1 MGGKTDLKQLG
12 LFLEHLSALARMELP
27 LSEGLRKA
35 AKETGERGF
44 RRLCDDAAA
53 GLEQGLPLSEAL
65 AAARPVVPKLVVA
78 MLRAGE
84 RTGNLVR
91 PVERLEA
98 YYHASALLSAR
109 LRSATLYPAI
119 TLGVAFFFLP
129 VYGFAIGEFRRV
141 FASMNVELPAM
152 TRLTLDSGP
161 ILSALA
167 ALALAVA
174 VASLFGRSEVRELI
188 FSKLPGV
195 GRMLMMARTARTSR
209 LLAMLLE
216 SEVPVPEALELAA
229 ETSDEVHAGRALRWL
244 ASSVNDGNPMSE
256 SLMSVK
262 GPARAAFP
270 LTFAWAV
277 GAGERS
283 GELERVLLDMAS
295 YNEEEV
301 EYLARSIP
309 IALEAGLL
317 AVVGVLAFLMIL
329 SLFLPMI
336 KIVNYVG

>member
-1 MGGKTDLKQLG
+1 MSGKTDLKQLG
-12 LFLEHLSALARMELP
+12 LFLEHLSSLARMELP

-35 AKETGERGF
+35 AAEAGERGF
-44 RRLCDDAAA
+44 QRLCDDAAA
-53 GLEQGLPLSEAL
+53 GLERGLPLSEAL
-65 AAARPVVPKLVVA
+65 AEAGPAVPKLVVA
-78 MLRAGE
+78 MIRAGE

-98 YYHASALLSAR
+98 YYHASAMLSAR

-161 ILSALA
+161 IFSALF
-167 ALALAVA
+167 ALLLVTGTVAL
-174 VASLFGRSEVRELI
+174 LGRSEAIERL

-195 GRMLMMARTARTSR
+195 GRMLMLARTARTSR

-216 SEVPVPEALELAA
+216 NGVPVPDALDLAA
-229 ETSDEVHAGRALRWL
+229 EAADEKRAGRALRWL
-244 ASSVNDGNPMSE
+244 SASVTDGNPMSE
-256 SLMSVK
+256 SLMNVK
-262 GPARAAFP
+262 GPARGVFP
-270 LTFAWAV
+270 LTFAWTV

-283 GELERVLLDMAS
+283 GELERVLLEMAS

-301 EYLARSIP
+301 EHLAHSIP

-317 AVVGVLAFLMIL
+317 GVVGVLAFLMIL
-329 SLFLPMI
+329 SLFLPML
-336 KIVNYVG
+336 KIVNHVG